1 MTCMYVCTVGSEPGD
16 RLALM
21 LSHTLAHA
29 HAHNRATEQ
38 AEGRYLGTEDTADPS
53 SMSTSPLPR
62 PCRISGR
69 QFFVFIIFLSW
80 LGQLFVV
87 AGLASA
93 PSCFAH
99 PSPKHISDDANT
111 RKTSTLIGRRRAIA
125 TAGAAFIGSQ
135 APIAVIAADGQAAA
149 KDSGDPLAAF
159 GASLSGAGNIMSGN
173 GAPSSQQPA
182 GAGATTVPT
191 SAAGGP
197 PPPAAAGTP
206 PSSLD
211 ATLNELSKKR
221 TIEPRTHG

>member
-1 MTCMYVCTVGSEPGD
+1 
-16 RLALM
+16 
-21 LSHTLAHA
+21 
-29 HAHNRATEQ
+29 
-38 AEGRYLGTEDTADPS
+38 
-53 SMSTSPLPR
+53 MSTPPLPR

-87 AGLASA
+87 TGLASA
-93 PSCFAH
+93 SSCFAH

-149 KDSGDPLAAF
+149 KDSDDPLAAF
-159 GASLSGAGNIMSGN
+159 GASLSGASIMS